1 MKNSLGGI
9 AQLGECLTGSQE
21 VTGSSPV
28 ISTIEYRDVPLE
40 HLCIL
45 FLNQK
50 EITGLEGERAD
61 HREAKTVQCTVFSE
75 SADEAPSCTHAAASA
90 ADGVES

>member
-28 ISTIEYRDVPLE
+28 ISTNEIRTIQYGLSVF
-40 HLCIL
+40 HSAI
-45 FLNQK
+45 QK

-75 SADEAPSCTHAAASA
+75 RAIRT
-90 ADGVES
+90 